1 MVLPNSLSSYYE
13 KFIATGEVK
22 CIDEEIPFEIPKGWS
37 VCRLNDLAVYRK
49 GPFGSSLTKSMFV
62 PKSDTSIKV
71 YEQKNAIQK
80 NYELGEYYI
89 SKAKYEMMQSFIVE
103 PSDII
108 VSCAGTIGETYQL
121 PSTAP
126 IGIINQALMRVK
138 LYNLEIAKYWEMY
151 FRYILLNEAEM
162 KGAGS
167 AIKNIPPFE
176 YLKAIIVTIPPMA
189 EQKRIIDRYL
199 QLSALSDNFDVLQK
213 ELNNLNSEIFPFI
226 KKSILQEAIQGKL
239 VPQITEEGTAKELL
253 EQIRKEKQKLVTDGK
268 LKKSAL
274 SDSIICKGDDNKYW
288 EKNGKI
294 EKDITDEIPFEIP
307 NTWAWCRL
315 SNLILLLSGRDLE
328 PTQYNSVSNGIPYM
342 TGASNFKDGTLIKNR
357 WTDTPIVISVLG
369 DLLITCKGTI
379 GEMAFNTIGDIHIAR
394 QVMAL
399 RSSFVDLNYIQYY
412 LSANIQ
418 VLQKQANSMIPG
430 ISRDTLLNAIIPL
443 PPLMEQARI
452 VAMIKRLASIMSR

>member
-1 MVLPNSLSSYYE
+1 
-13 KFIATGEVK
+13 
-22 CIDEEIPFEIPKGWS
+22 
-37 VCRLNDLAVYRK
+37 
-49 GPFGSSLTKSMFV
+49 MFV

-274 SDSIICKGDDNKYW
+274 SDSIICKGDDNKYYR
-288 EKNGKI
+288 K
-294 EKDITDEIPFEIP
+294 
-307 NTWAWCRL
+307 
-315 SNLILLLSGRDLE
+315 
-328 PTQYNSVSNGIPYM
+328 
-342 TGASNFKDGTLIKNR
+342 
-357 WTDTPIVISVLG
+357 
-369 DLLITCKGTI
+369 
-379 GEMAFNTIGDIHIAR
+379 
-394 QVMAL
+394 
-399 RSSFVDLNYIQYY
+399 
-412 LSANIQ
+412 
-418 VLQKQANSMIPG
+418 LQI
-430 ISRDTLLNAIIPL
+430 
-443 PPLMEQARI
+443 
-452 VAMIKRLASIMSR
+452 

>member
-1 MVLPNSLSSYYE
+1 M
-13 KFIATGEVK
+13 
-22 CIDEEIPFEIPKGWS
+22 
-37 VCRLNDLAVYRK
+37 
-49 GPFGSSLTKSMFV
+49 

-288 EKNGKI
+288 EKNSKI

-307 NTWAWCRL
+307 DSWVWCRL
-315 SNLILLLSGRDLE
+315 SNLVLLLSGRDLE
-328 PTQYNSVSNGIPYM
+328 LTQYNSVSNGIPYM
-342 TGASNFKDGTLIKNR
+342 TGASNFKNGILIKNR

-394 QVMAL
+394 QIMAI

-412 LSANIQ
+412 LSANLQ
-418 VLQKQANSMIPG
+418 VLQRQANSMIPG
-430 ISRDTLLNAIIPL
+430 ISRGTLLNAIVPL

-452 VAMIKRLASIMSR
+452 VAIIKHLASIMSR